1 MEQDRLDKLVFIN
14 YNKRLYE
21 RFQTRRL
28 NNNDEDFDP
37 IRVDELNYSSKWMTR
52 IARAA
57 NEFVYGEEGLTWA
70 QVDAA
75 IGASEFH
82 ADHARRSI
90 TQARPTS
97 IPTTRGC
104 RRSYR
109 NGRGRGR
116 PRAHGRGT
124 SMKTYSRKG
133 KEPMEVDDE
142 EEFQEEEE
150 DEEEESY
157 EEEEDDENE
166 FGGQFEDFDDDE
178 E

>member
-1 MEQDRLDKLVFIN
+1 MTGIVGAASEF
-14 YNKRLYE
+14 LY
-21 RFQTRRL
+21 R
-28 NNNDEDFDP
+28 
-37 IRVDELNYSSKWMTR
+37 
-52 IARAA
+52 
-57 NEFVYGEEGLTWA
+57 EEGLTWA

-82 ADHARRSI
+82 AGRARRLI

-97 IPTTRGC
+97 IPTIRG
-104 RRSYR
+104 RGRFYRS
-109 NGRGRGR
+109 GRGRGR

-124 SMKTYSRKG
+124 SLKTYSRKD

-150 DEEEESY
+150 DEEEKSY
-157 EEEEDDENE
+157 EEKDDENE